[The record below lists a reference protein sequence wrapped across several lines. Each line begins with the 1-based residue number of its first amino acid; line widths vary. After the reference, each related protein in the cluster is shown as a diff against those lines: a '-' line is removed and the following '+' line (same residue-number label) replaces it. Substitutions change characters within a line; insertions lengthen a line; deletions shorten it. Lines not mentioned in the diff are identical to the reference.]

1 MSDEQIES
9 WASEFDEAGFPEIGE
24 KMRKVLRAA
33 TVLETERMKQI
44 PKEKAYSMSFKQ
56 DGYYDFGGNFIPYSG
71 APCNCPDCEEY
82 RRTQRLIR
90 KDPPS

>member
-56 DGYYDFGGNFIPYSG
+56 
-71 APCNCPDCEEY
+71 
-82 RRTQRLIR
+82 